1 MAGKSSETQLGSAWV
16 LTISTGETFDT
27 QRNVQTCL
35 ERHFVIRAKEQWN
48 GITCNTGA
56 IYGAVDGRSEYVI
69 FYDNQD
75 QRCRGALIMSNAL
88 VQRANWSPRLNDDET
103 TWVKAKVLGN
113 ETHAL
118 YDK

>member
-1 MAGKSSETQLGSAWV
+1 
-16 LTISTGETFDT
+16 
-27 QRNVQTCL
+27 
-35 ERHFVIRAKEQWN
+35 
-48 GITCNTGA
+48 
-56 IYGAVDGRSEYVI
+56 
-69 FYDNQD
+69 
-75 QRCRGALIMSNAL
+75 MSNAL